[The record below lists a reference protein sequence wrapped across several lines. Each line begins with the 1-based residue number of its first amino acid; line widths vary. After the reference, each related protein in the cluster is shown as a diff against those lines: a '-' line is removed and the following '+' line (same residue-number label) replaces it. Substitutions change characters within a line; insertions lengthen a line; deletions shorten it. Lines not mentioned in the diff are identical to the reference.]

1 MPLATRTL
9 SGTRLARC
17 GRPGEWPMSLEPSVG
32 PSAIPQPVQES
43 RHLTDAAVPD
53 DAFVLLLE
61 AVPGVEWNL
70 GDG

>member
-1 MPLATRTL
+1 
-9 SGTRLARC
+9 
-17 GRPGEWPMSLEPSVG
+17 MSLEPSVG

-43 RHLTDAAVPD
+43 RHLIDAAVPD